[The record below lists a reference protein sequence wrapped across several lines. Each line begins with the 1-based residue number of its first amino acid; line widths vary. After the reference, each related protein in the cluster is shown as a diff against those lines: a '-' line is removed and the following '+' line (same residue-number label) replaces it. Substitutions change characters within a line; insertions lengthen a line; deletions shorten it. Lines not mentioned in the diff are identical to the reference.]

1 MKNTN
6 ATKNFKKIYT
16 NITESRNNSSNT
28 DIN

>member
-16 NITESRNNSSNT
+16 NVTESKNNSGIK